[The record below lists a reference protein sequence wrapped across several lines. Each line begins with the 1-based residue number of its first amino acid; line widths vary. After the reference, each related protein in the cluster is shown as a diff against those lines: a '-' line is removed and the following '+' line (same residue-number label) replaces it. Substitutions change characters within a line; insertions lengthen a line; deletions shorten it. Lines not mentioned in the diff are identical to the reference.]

1 MDISSILYSI
11 AIIFCTYIVILII
24 ANILKHKIGM
34 IYNLRKYI
42 YIFIIT
48 FGVNIVLRFNS
59 EIENYLGKYGNIVN
73 ALLNIVIAFALI
85 KMVDIVFNDLNIMK
99 RKSEKLSK
107 LVRSLF
113 VFGCTGLILLII
125 LKVNLGVNLT
135 TIVTTSAVLSM
146 VIGLALQDTLTNLIA
161 GIVLHSEK
169 SFKIGDFVKVN
180 EVEGR
185 VFEVSWR
192 TTKIVTFDNAV
203 VYIPN
208 SLMVKQVTA
217 NYSEY
222 DTHLAKITVG
232 ASYKDSP
239 NKVTKILM
247 EIAEKENEVVN
258 NPKPEVRVLQ
268 MGDFSINY
276 ELRVWVRAYD
286 RRKPVET
293 EILKKIWYSFG
304 RNGIKI
310 PFPIR
315 EIHNIEE
322 SCYDWNKEKEILIRK
337 IELFKEFENEEIKA
351 LVPLTKSKIYGINE
365 KIFTEGDEGDSF
377 SVIYNGKVNI
387 IMNKEKIAEL
397 KRGDFF
403 GEMSLLTGKKRSAT
417 AVAVEET
424 ELLVIDK
431 AGFSE
436 FIMNNEHLIHKIS
449 ESISIREYENERRNS
464 KNSAE
469 DKEKNILMI
478 KNKQNKLIAKIKT
491 FFEI

>member
-1 MDISSILYSI
+1 MDINNIIYSVV
-11 AIIFCTYIVILII
+11 IIFFTYILLLVF

-34 IYNLRKYI
+34 LYNLRKYI

-48 FGVNIVLRFNS
+48 FGINIVLKFNG
-59 EIENYLGKYGNIVN
+59 EIENYLGKYGNIVT
-73 ALLNIVIAFALI
+73 ALLNIVIAFAVI
-85 KMVDIVFNDLNIMK
+85 KMFDIAFNDLNIFK
-99 RKSEKLSK
+99 RKREKLSK

-113 VFGCTGLILLII
+113 VFGFTGVILLII
-125 LKVNLGVNLT
+125 LKVNLGVNLA

-169 SFKIGDFVKVN
+169 SFRIGDFVKVN
-180 EVEGR
+180 EIEGK

-192 TTKIVTFDNAV
+192 TTKIITFDNGV

-222 DTHLAKITVG
+222 GTHLAKVTVG

-239 NKVTKILM
+239 DRVSRVLI
-247 EIAEKENEVVN
+247 EIAEKESEVVK
-258 NPKPEVRVLQ
+258 NPKPEVRILQ
-268 MGDFSINY
+268 MGDFAINY
-276 ELRVWVRAYD
+276 ELRIWVNSYD
-286 RRKPVET
+286 RRKAVET

-304 RNGIKI
+304 RHGIKI
-310 PFPIR
+310 PYPVR
-315 EIHNIEE
+315 EIHTVSD
-322 SCYDWNKEKEILIRK
+322 SCHDWNKEKEAVIKK
-337 IELFKEFENEEIKA
+337 IELFKEFEEEEIKA

-377 SVIYNGKVNI
+377 SVIYRGKVEI

-397 KRGDFF
+397 KKGDFF

-436 FIMNNEHLIHKIS
+436 FIMNNEHLINKIS
-449 ESISIREYENERRNS
+449 ESISIREYENEKRNS
-464 KNSAE
+464 KNSADE
-469 DKEKNILMI
+469 SRNNILMI
-478 KNKQNKLIAKIKT
+478 KNKQNKLIAKIKA